1 MDNNLIIDKINDRKK
16 ELNDIYEKYERILSI
31 PSGVINDIMGEETG
45 ITEFIVSYYLENST
59 DEEKDKLLETFD
71 HDFAKLMDSLSEE
84 EIVELGTYYHNGKR
98 NISKKAKIIDN
109 RLKKLFKI
117 TSLTKIFDAYV
128 SRNMLVEKAYENK
141 KEDIRDVL
149 EDEDDYTAFNTY
161 SNFINELIDYT
172 NKYKNEYNS
181 FVNKYEMFFQLA
193 EKIENSDNCAFLESL
208 TQQDYNVLGEE
219 VTSAIFEYLIDN
231 QKSKELIINSEIER
245 LDAKL
250 SKEHF
255 SSVLRKYD
263 LTIKMFERKDLII
276 SLGKEEEMA
285 KSLEYLKS
293 INYDFKNNVNDN
305 LDLILILSNSNNIN
319 SICRLVNKNYLSLD
333 TIYNHKEIFFDVASI
348 LNLKEYAPNLK
359 NALYERVMANYDVLK
374 SFNITPDD
382 NYNEDVLL
390 SDQSTVL
397 KNAKLLVYYNDL
409 FKSTNMSCFL
419 ANNKMFDLADLLID
433 MGINTNDI
441 NLADAVKY
449 NIDLIIKRIKI
460 ATSIGNDIFTSK
472 NNLLN
477 SILTGK
483 SFIVPDSELDAFVI
497 NKEQKQNYMI
507 NRDVL
512 QNEYISLLENNY
524 KADGVYVFS
533 DVIVSR
539 GRFLRNI
546 SDKDISFDTVIDAL
560 LLNGNYSNNDKEK
573 IIDSI
578 KSMIK

>member
-193 EKIENSDNCAFLESL
+193 EKIENNDNCTFLESL

-231 QKSKELIINSEIER
+231 QKSKELIINSEMER

-333 TIYNHKEIFFDVASI
+333 TIYNHKEIFFDIASI
-348 LNLKEYAPNLK
+348 LNLREYAPNLK

-449 NIDLIIKRIKI
+449 DIDLIIKRIKI

-560 LLNGNYSNNDKEK
+560 LLNSNYSNNEKEK

>member
-1 MDNNLIIDKINDRKK
+1 M
-16 ELNDIYEKYERILSI
+16 
-31 PSGVINDIMGEETG
+31 
-45 ITEFIVSYYLENST
+45 
-59 DEEKDKLLETFD
+59 
-71 HDFAKLMDSLSEE
+71 
-84 EIVELGTYYHNGKR
+84 
-98 NISKKAKIIDN
+98 
-109 RLKKLFKI
+109 
-117 TSLTKIFDAYV
+117 
-128 SRNMLVEKAYENK
+128 
-141 KEDIRDVL
+141 
-149 EDEDDYTAFNTY
+149 
-161 SNFINELIDYT
+161 
-172 NKYKNEYNS
+172 
-181 FVNKYEMFFQLA
+181 
-193 EKIENSDNCAFLESL
+193 
-208 TQQDYNVLGEE
+208 
-219 VTSAIFEYLIDN
+219 
-231 QKSKELIINSEIER
+231 ER

-333 TIYNHKEIFFDVASI
+333 TIYNHKEIFFDIASI
-348 LNLKEYAPNLK
+348 LNLREYAPNLK

-449 NIDLIIKRIKI
+449 DIDLIIKRIKI

-560 LLNGNYSNNDKEK
+560 LLNSNYSNNEKEK

>member
-390 SDQSTVL
+390 IDQSTVL

-449 NIDLIIKRIKI
+449 NINLIIKRIKI

-546 SDKDISFDTVIDAL
+546 SDKDISFDTIIDAL